1 MKKNLYLPVCGLI
14 IFFASA
20 CSQPVLKQDI
30 PVTTNPLGAKIYANG
45 QLAGTTPASV
55 GLERNRDHIL
65 TLVKENYRQED
76 VVISRQYQKEKVYLK
91 AIQSGINSGLFFKD
105 ARMGVGSSMSSL
117 SSQEDT
123 GEAYVLVPPAVKVT
137 LTPVAGF
144 VPAASGQPQVSAVEK
159 PAPAVTAD
167 TDDSALNKKEMARG
181 LFQIGAAAALSE
193 AKPLEKKKEISSS
206 SKSYVRSDGTR
217 VTEKSSTSVGVS
229 VNPAALIGVLDT
241 LFK

>member
-1 MKKNLYLPVCGLI
+1 MKRNLYLGAAGFI
-14 IFFASA
+14 IIYLAA

-45 QLAGTTPASV
+45 QLAGTTPASI

-76 VVISRQYQKEKVYLK
+76 VIISRQYQKEKVYLK

-105 ARMGVGSSMSSL
+105 ARMGVGGSMGSI
-117 SSQEDT
+117 SSQEST
-123 GEAYVLVPPAVKVT
+123 GEAYVLAPPAVKIT
-137 LTPVAGF
+137 LTPIAGS
-144 VPAASGQPQVSAVEK
+144 VPAASGP
-159 PAPAVTAD
+159 PPAVATKRESTVPAD
-167 TDDSALNKKEMARG
+167 SAESALNKEEMAKG
-181 LFQIGAAAALSE
+181 LVKIGAAAALTQ
-193 AKPLEKKKEISSS
+193 ARPLEKKTEVSSS

-217 VTEKSSTSVGVS
+217 VTEKSSTSVGVG
-229 VNPAALIGVLDT
+229 VNPAALINVLDT